1 MSKETVMNR
10 ISHVPGQYPARMSDH
25 GFWAAQ
31 SLVTEPGP
39 AAAAIDR
46 LPCDLGA
53 LRAVSQQLVFHYWAD
68 GDWAEN
74 GIAAERI
81 SEIDTRYAAAMFAR
95 LGELADLP
103 LSAAREPRQRLVGCC
118 RDFTVL
124 FVAMARHK
132 GIPSRAR
139 VGFAGYLIDG
149 WLIDHE
155 IAEVWDG
162 SAERWR
168 LVEPE
173 IDDGHT
179 DPADG
184 ASFDA
189 LDVPPDRFLT
199 APRAWQLARSGAV
212 DPERFITGPGLEIW
226 PWLRH
231 NLVHDLAALNKT
243 EMLLHEVWGVDSR
256 TAPGP
261 GELPVLDELAT
272 LTGQPCPPLAGL
284 RSAYRRPGFVVPD
297 TVTSYSTARTE
308 VPAVIDVS
316 AVARAAS

>member
-1 MSKETVMNR
+1 MNE
-10 ISHVPGQYPARMSDH
+10 H

-46 LPCDLGA
+46 LPPDLGA
-53 LRAVSQQLVFHYWAD
+53 LRAASQQLVFHFWAD

-74 GIAAERI
+74 GIGPERI

-103 LSAAREPRQRLVGCC
+103 LSAARQPRQRLVGCC

-132 GIPSRAR
+132 GIPARAR

-149 WLIDHE
+149 RLIDHE

-189 LDVPPDRFLT
+189 LDVPRDRFLT
-199 APRAWQLARSGAV
+199 APRAWQLARSGTI
-212 DPERFITGPGLEIW
+212 DPERFIDGPGLGIW
-226 PWLRH
+226 SWLRH

-243 EMLLHEVWGVDSR
+243 EMLLHEVWGVDLR
-256 TAPGP
+256 TPPGP

-272 LTGQPCPPLAGL
+272 LTGQPSPPLAGL
-284 RSAYRRPGFVVPD
+284 RAAYRRPEFAVPD
-297 TVTSYSTARTE
+297 TVTSYSRARTD
-308 VPAVIDVS
+308 VPAVVDVS
-316 AVARAAS
+316 AVARAARNA